1 MLAQLPINLT
11 RAIDAIPQKT
21 QNRAMTKVQ
30 AELHIPVMLKEI
42 LAGFEPILANESK
55 AELRYFDGTLG
66 RGGHLQ
72 ALLNKD
78 PRIKAVA
85 MDRDPEAIQY
95 AENKFK
101 DEMSQ
106 GRLQLQFGNF
116 SEFQSEKLGTFDLML
131 LDLGVSSPQLDEGRR
146 GFSFYHHGPLDMRM
160 DTTQGITAA
169 EFVNTASEEELTQLF
184 QTYGEIHKP
193 FRVVRALVHD
203 RKEKKPFETTQELAG
218 LIERVEGW
226 HRKGFHPATQY
237 FMALRLL
244 VNQELQS
251 VESALVPLIHGLK
264 PGGRLA
270 VLTFHSLEDRIVKNL
285 FKERTDL
292 GSPVN
297 KKVIQPQWNE
307 AKDNPR
313 ARSAKLRI
321 FERGQS

>member
-1 MLAQLPINLT
+1 
-11 RAIDAIPQKT
+11 
-21 QNRAMTKVQ
+21 MTKVQ
-30 AELHIPVMLKEI
+30 GELHRPVMLQEILTAFQPVFQDSEKKEI
-42 LAGFEPILANESK
+42 
-55 AELRYFDGTLG
+55 RYFDGTLG
-66 RGGHLQ
+66 RGGHLAAVLKMDSRVQ
-72 ALLNKD
+72 
-78 PRIKAVA
+78 AVA

-95 AENKFK
+95 AQEKFK
-101 DEMSQ
+101 FEIEN
-106 GRLQLQFGNF
+106 RCLQLHAGNF
-116 SEFQSEKLGTFDLML
+116 SEFDPQKWPLFDIML

-160 DTTQGITAA
+160 DTTQGMTAA
-169 EFVNTASEEELTQLF
+169 EYVNSASEEELIEVF
-184 QTYGEIHKP
+184 KNYGEIHKP
-193 FRVVRALVHD
+193 FRVVRALAHD
-203 RKEKKPFETTQELAG
+203 RKEKKLFETTQELAG

-237 FMALRLL
+237 FMALRLV
-244 VNQELQS
+244 VNQELQA
-251 VESALVPLIHGLK
+251 VESALVPLIHGLR

-297 KKVIQPQWNE
+297 KKVIQPQWSE

-321 FERGQS
+321 FERGPS